1 MLYDVECQ
9 FADNLRCEVTM
20 AVYENTTPCL
30 LIGNDVIGGVNSK
43 LEIVTLN
50 AKYSLYVL
58 SDVKGHVAV
67 V

>member
-1 MLYDVECQ
+1 
-9 FADNLRCEVTM
+9 M

-43 LEIVTLN
+43 LEIVTLS